1 MAQRT
6 APYFHRMHTA
16 VLIVLLVIIAVTA
29 PLTVVSLYFAVQHAR
44 ELFKQDGKDRK
55 AAAANQQEDRDGD
68 EEILSQPI
76 EQEVGQPMVEDAVLD

>member
-44 ELFKQDGKDRK
+44 ELFKQDAKERADWLAK
-55 AAAANQQEDRDGD
+55 QQEERDGD
-68 EEILSQPI
+68 
-76 EQEVGQPMVEDAVLD
+76 VEGKHSPWLTDS